1 MWKRRVFNGV
11 AVTGVIAVFGL
22 VAVACGDSGV
32 SKSEFDKVQQQL
44 KDQQTQNEQLKQQ
57 VGAAPKTPAAS
68 TTPAAGAT
76 AAPGG
81 VTVLIGAVK
90 KAAAPTPTPL
100 PAGAVAPTAAP
111 RETPPPST
119 YTKAGDFYVYAET
132 LVTTTTSKY
141 EVASTISCTPSGA
154 FARGQRVV
162 FRYDIVDL
170 STGIRLNDKDGS
182 VVKIVLPN
190 GDESVGRFGQRAGGS
205 VPGAP
210 FMFSSNWDIPLD
222 YPLGGIDYKVVITAK
237 DGRTMTWK
245 PPALLPAAAG
255 GNDTRPKV
263 IQ

>member
-1 MWKRRVFNGV
+1 MWKKRLLIGLAGSSMA
-11 AVTGVIAVFGL
+11 AVGGFA
-22 VAVACGDSGV
+22 AACSSGGV
-32 SKSEFDKVQQQL
+32 SQSEYDKVQQEL
-44 KDQQTQNEQLKQQ
+44 RDQQAQNEQLKLQAQ
-57 VGAAPKTPAAS
+57 SSPTAAASPAAS
-68 TTPAAGAT
+68 AT
-76 AAPGG
+76 ADASG
-81 VTVLIGAVK
+81 VTLLIGAVK

-119 YTKAGDFYVYAET
+119 YEKAGEFYVYAET

-154 FARGQRVV
+154 FARGQRIV

-182 VVKIVLPN
+182 KVKVVLPN
-190 GDESVGRFGQRAGGS
+190 GDESAGRFGQRGGGR

-210 FMFSSNWDIPLD
+210 FMWSSNWDIPLD
-222 YPLGGIDYKVVITAK
+222 YPLGGIDYKIVITAA
-237 DGRTMTWK
+237 DGRTMTWS
-245 PPALLPAAAG
+245 PPALVAQG

-263 IQ
+263 VQ